1 MRYFL
6 HSASFWLPS
15 SDFGLKSGLAR
26 CVLKILPLILLLN
39 AVGISGCKSSRVVF
53 VPEDDG
59 LVRLG
64 PGVRGLVYYWNGS
77 SWELS
82 SNKVLLPE
90 GWYAGSID
98 GDVEELD
105 SRPAAVDN

>member
-1 MRYFL
+1 M
-6 HSASFWLPS
+6 
-15 SDFGLKSGLAR
+15 
-26 CVLKILPLILLLN
+26 
-39 AVGISGCKSSRVVF
+39 F
-53 VPEDDG
+53 VPESDG
-59 LVRLG
+59 IVRLG
-64 PGVRGLVYYWNGS
+64 PGLRGYVYFWNGS

-98 GDVEELD
+98 GDVEEINN

>member
-1 MRYFL
+1 M
-6 HSASFWLPS
+6 LPS
-15 SDFGLKSGLAR
+15 IAIF
-26 CVLKILPLILLLN
+26 I
-39 AVGISGCKSSRVVF
+39 AVGLSGCESSRVVF
-53 VPEDDG
+53 VPESDG

-64 PGVRGLVYYWNGS
+64 PGIRGHVYYWNGD

-82 SNKVLLPE
+82 SNKILLPE

-98 GDVEELD
+98 GDVEESNN